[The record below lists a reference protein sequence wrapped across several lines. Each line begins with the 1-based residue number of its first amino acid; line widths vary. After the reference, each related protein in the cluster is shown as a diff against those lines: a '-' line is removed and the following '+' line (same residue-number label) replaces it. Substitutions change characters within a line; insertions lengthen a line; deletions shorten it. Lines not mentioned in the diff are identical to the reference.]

1 MSEYRLTND
10 ADADLL
16 DVFIYGFETFGL
28 IQAEEY
34 RDSLTR
40 CFELIADNPK
50 MGRKADELA
59 PGTRR
64 HEHARH
70 VIFYDEQPYG
80 VLITAIIHERSIRGL
95 RRRE

>member
-1 MSEYRLTND
+1 MSEFKLTKS

-16 DVFIYGFETFGL
+16 KIFLYGFETFGRA
-28 IQAEEY
+28 QAEEY
-34 RDSLTR
+34 RDGMRR
-40 CFELIADNPK
+40 CFQLLADHPRL
-50 MGRKADELA
+50 GRKADEIA

-80 VLITAIIHERSIRGL
+80 VLITAIVHERSVSWLKGG
-95 RRRE
+95 

>member
-1 MSEYRLTND
+1 MSEYRLTRD

-16 DVFIYGFETFGL
+16 DVFLYGFEMFGL
-28 IQAEEY
+28 ALAEDY

-40 CFELIADNPK
+40 CFDLLAANPK
-50 MGRKADELA
+50 LGRKADALA

-80 VLITAIIHERSIRGL
+80 VLITGIVHERSIRRL
-95 RRRE
+95 QVD